1 MGVNP
6 FSFSRFMDPQHYMN
20 QWSATKNR
28 TYLAGA
34 RLLARLEH
42 ERDIARGV
50 GGKSQKEW
58 EEGEDESATQAI
70 PNKRVT
76 AKGMEKESMRAG
88 GGAGKRKSANTPDAA
103 DVAID
108 TTKRAKTDVAGGWKG
123 KKSDF
128 LIQLLH

>member
-1 MGVNP
+1 
-6 FSFSRFMDPQHYMN
+6 MN

-50 GGKSQKEW
+50 GGKSQKER

-76 AKGMEKESMRAG
+76 TKGMEKESMRAG
-88 GGAGKRKSANTPDAA
+88 GGAGKRKSA
-103 DVAID
+103 
-108 TTKRAKTDVAGGWKG
+108 KG
-123 KKSDF
+123 NI
-128 LIQLLH
+128 LCGARNCRV